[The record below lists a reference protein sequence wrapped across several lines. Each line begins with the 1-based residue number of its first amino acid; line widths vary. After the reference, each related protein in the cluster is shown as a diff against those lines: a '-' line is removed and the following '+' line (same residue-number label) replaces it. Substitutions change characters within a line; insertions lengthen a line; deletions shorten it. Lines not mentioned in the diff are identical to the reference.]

1 MDLKV
6 KSALES
12 LMNTFSALEGVAA
25 QQELKT
31 LITVFESDKKFMDKV
46 ADMDEVFD
54 SSPKLDALREI
65 TFDLLLTNFFS
76 EDTKKLEEDYLE
88 SPEWLKIEEAT
99 LDRGTELLN
108 MMIYIKECED
118 EKITPSLDDYLKE
131 FLLVEEDEFQDEH
144 RIYEDII
151 ANQILMESSLKEIA
165 KVSKK
170 LSPNS
175 EIREIFYPIMAY
187 FFEVKPNEAYLKE
200 FKELSEDPAYDT
212 AVLNLLLS
220 YSGSISN

>member
-1 MDLKV
+1 MDNKV

-12 LMNTFSALEGVAA
+12 LFNTFSALEGITA

-31 LITVFESDKKFMDKV
+31 LVNIFESDKDFMAKV

-54 SSPKLDALREI
+54 SSPKLDSLREI
-65 TFDLLLTNFFS
+65 TFDLLLTNFFA

-88 SPEWLKIEEAT
+88 SPEWAKIEEAT

-118 EKITPSLDDYLKE
+118 EEIRPSLDDYLKE

-151 ANQILMESSLKEIA
+151 ANQILMESNLKEIA
-165 KVSKK
+165 KVSNR
-170 LSPNS
+170 LSPDS
-175 EIREIFYPIMAY
+175 ELRELFYPIMAY
-187 FFEVKPNEAYLKE
+187 FYDINPKESYLKE

-212 AVLNLLLS
+212 AVLNLLLA
-220 YSGSISN
+220 YSGHTN